1 MILIKKRVF
10 LLEYGLIIG
19 ERIVIMFIILII
31 GALCYIKGLITK
43 SGTKQLSAVELNLVN
58 PILIF
63 MSYQKDY
70 DSKMV
75 HNLLWAFVLSAVSYA
90 IAIALSY
97 VLVSKKHRSFSVERF
112 SSVYSNCGFIG
123 IPLINGLFGSEG
135 VLYLTAYI
143 TFFNFLVWTHGLMT
157 MKEKIDFSSALKA
170 MKAPSVIAIFIGL
183 ICYFARLQLPS
194 VPSQAL
200 QYISD
205 MNTPLAMIIAGAT
218 AAQTN
223 LLSVF
228 KKPRNY
234 LICFY
239 KLLLLPLAAFA
250 VIRLFNVP
258 SIVCTTLTVAAACPV
273 ATTGIMFAITL
284 DKDPEKCSELFTMS
298 TLLSALTL
306 PLVTVIATTFC

>member
-1 MILIKKRVF
+1 M
-10 LLEYGLIIG
+10 EYGFIIG
-19 ERIVIMFIILII
+19 ERIVIMFIILLI
-31 GALCYIKGLITK
+31 GAFCYMKGLITK
-43 SGTKQLSAVELNLVN
+43 EGTKQLSVVELNLVN

-70 DSKMV
+70 ESEMA
-75 HNLLWAFVLSAVSYA
+75 HNLLWAFILSAVSYA
-90 IAIALSY
+90 VAIVLSY
-97 VLVSKKHRSFSVERF
+97 LLVSKKQKSFSIERF
-112 SSVYSNCGFIG
+112 SVVYSNCGFIG
-123 IPLINGLFGSEG
+123 IPLINGLFGAEG
-135 VLYLTAYI
+135 VLYLTAYV

-170 MKAPSVIAIFIGL
+170 LKAPSVIAIFLGL
-183 ICYFARLQLPS
+183 ICYFTRLHLPS
-194 VPSQAL
+194 IPAQAL

-223 LLSVF
+223 ILAVF
-228 KKPRNY
+228 RKPRNY

-239 KLLLLPLAAFA
+239 KLLAIPLIAFL
-250 VIRLFNVP
+250 VIRLFNAP

-284 DKDPEKCSELFTMS
+284 DKNSEKCSELFTMS

-306 PLVTVIATTFC
+306 PLVTIIATTFG

>member
-1 MILIKKRVF
+1 M
-10 LLEYGLIIG
+10 EYGLIIG
-19 ERIVIMFIILII
+19 ERIIIMFIILLI
-31 GALCYIKGLITK
+31 GFFCYKKGLITK
-43 SGTKQLSAVELNLVN
+43 QGTKQLSVVELNLVN

-70 DSKMV
+70 DSAMT
-75 HNLLWAFVLSAVSYA
+75 HNLIWAFILSALSYA
-90 IAIALSY
+90 VAIALSY
-97 VLVSKKHRSFSVERF
+97 VFISKKQKSFSVERF
-112 SSVYSNCGFIG
+112 SIIYSNCGFIG
-123 IPLINGLFGSEG
+123 IPLINGLFGAEG

-170 MKAPSVIAIFIGL
+170 LKAPSVIAIFLGL
-183 ICYFARLQLPS
+183 IFYFTRLSLPT
-194 VPSQAL
+194 VPAQAL

-223 LLSVF
+223 ILCVF
-228 KKPRNY
+228 CKPRNY

-239 KLLLLPLAAFA
+239 KLLAIPLIAFL

-284 DKDPEKCSELFTMS
+284 NKDSEKCSELFTMS
-298 TLLSALTL
+298 TLLSLLTL
-306 PLVTVIATTFC
+306 PLVTVITTTFG

>member
-1 MILIKKRVF
+1 M
-10 LLEYGLIIG
+10 EYGFIIG
-19 ERIVIMFIILII
+19 ERIIIMFIILLI
-31 GALCYIKGLITK
+31 GAFCYMKGLITK
-43 SGTKQLSAVELNLVN
+43 EGTKQLSVVELNLVN

-70 DSKMV
+70 ESEMA
-75 HNLLWAFVLSAVSYA
+75 HNLLWAFILSAVSYA
-90 IAIALSY
+90 VAIVLSY
-97 VLVSKKHRSFSVERF
+97 LLVSKKQKSFSIERF
-112 SSVYSNCGFIG
+112 SVVYSNCGFIG
-123 IPLINGLFGSEG
+123 IPLINGLFGAEG
-135 VLYLTAYI
+135 VLYLTAYV

-170 MKAPSVIAIFIGL
+170 LKAPSVIAIFLGL
-183 ICYFARLQLPS
+183 ICYFTRLHLP
-194 VPSQAL
+194 PIPAQAL

-223 LLSVF
+223 ILAVF
-228 KKPRNY
+228 RKPRNY

-239 KLLLLPLAAFA
+239 KLLAIPLIAFL
-250 VIRLFNVP
+250 VIRLFNAP

-284 DKDPEKCSELFTMS
+284 DKNSEKCSEFFTMS

-306 PLVTVIATTFC
+306 PLITIIATTFG

>member
-1 MILIKKRVF
+1 
-10 LLEYGLIIG
+10 
-19 ERIVIMFIILII
+19 MFIILLI
-31 GALCYIKGLITK
+31 GAFCYMKGLITK
-43 SGTKQLSAVELNLVN
+43 EGTKQLSAVELNLVN

-70 DSKMV
+70 ESDMAY
-75 HNLLWAFVLSAVSYA
+75 NLLWAFILSALSYA
-90 IAIALSY
+90 VAIALSY
-97 VLVSKKHRSFSVERF
+97 LLVSKKQKAFSIERF
-112 SSVYSNCGFIG
+112 SIIYSNCGFIG
-123 IPLINGLFGSEG
+123 IPLINGLFGAEG
-135 VLYLTAYI
+135 VLYLTAYV

-170 MKAPSVIAIFIGL
+170 LKAPSVIAIFLGL
-183 ICYFARLQLPS
+183 VCYFTRLHLPS
-194 VPSQAL
+194 IPAQAL

-223 LLSVF
+223 ILSVF
-228 KKPRNY
+228 RKPRNY

-239 KLLLLPLAAFA
+239 KLLAIPLIAFL

-258 SIVCTTLTVAAACPV
+258 PIVCTTLTVATACPV

-284 DKDPEKCSELFTMS
+284 DKDSEKCSELFTMS

-306 PLVTVIATTFC
+306 PLVTVIATTFS

>member
-1 MILIKKRVF
+1 M
-10 LLEYGLIIG
+10 EYGLIIG
-19 ERIVIMFIILII
+19 ERIIIMFIILLI
-31 GALCYIKGLITK
+31 GFFCYKKGLITK
-43 SGTKQLSAVELNLVN
+43 QGTKQLSAVELNLVN

-70 DSKMV
+70 DSAMT
-75 HNLLWAFVLSAVSYA
+75 HNLIWAFYIISLIIYCSNCLKLCVYKQKAKV
-90 IAIALSY
+90 
-97 VLVSKKHRSFSVERF
+97 VFSVERF
-112 SSVYSNCGFIG
+112 SIIYSNCGFIG
-123 IPLINGLFGSEG
+123 IPLINGLFGAEG

-170 MKAPSVIAIFIGL
+170 LKAPSVIAIFLGL
-183 ICYFARLQLPS
+183 ICYFTRLSLPT
-194 VPSQAL
+194 VPAQAL

-223 LLSVF
+223 ILCVF
-228 KKPRNY
+228 RKPRNY

-239 KLLLLPLAAFA
+239 KLLAIPLIAFL

-284 DKDPEKCSELFTMS
+284 NKDSEKCSELFTMS
-298 TLLSALTL
+298 TLLSLLTL
-306 PLVTVIATTFC
+306 PLVTVITTTFS

>member
-1 MILIKKRVF
+1 
-10 LLEYGLIIG
+10 
-19 ERIVIMFIILII
+19 MFIILLI
-31 GALCYIKGLITK
+31 GAFCYMKGLITK
-43 SGTKQLSAVELNLVN
+43 EGTKQLSVVELNLVN

-70 DSKMV
+70 ESEMA
-75 HNLLWAFVLSAVSYA
+75 HNLLWAFILSAVSYA
-90 IAIALSY
+90 VAIVLSY
-97 VLVSKKHRSFSVERF
+97 LLVSKKQKSFSIERF
-112 SSVYSNCGFIG
+112 SVVYSNCGFIG
-123 IPLINGLFGSEG
+123 IPLINGLFGAEG
-135 VLYLTAYI
+135 VLYLTAYV

-170 MKAPSVIAIFIGL
+170 LKAPSVIAIFLGL
-183 ICYFARLQLPS
+183 ICYFTRLHLPS
-194 VPSQAL
+194 IPAQAL

-218 AAQTN
+218 TAQTN
-223 LLSVF
+223 ILAVF
-228 KKPRNY
+228 RKPRNY

-239 KLLLLPLAAFA
+239 KLLAIPLIAFL
-250 VIRLFNVP
+250 VIRLFNAP

-284 DKDPEKCSELFTMS
+284 DKNSEKCSEFFTMS

-306 PLVTVIATTFC
+306 PLITIIATTFG

>member
-1 MILIKKRVF
+1 M
-10 LLEYGLIIG
+10 EYGFIIG
-19 ERIVIMFIILII
+19 ERIIIMFIILLI
-31 GALCYIKGLITK
+31 GAFCYMKGLITK
-43 SGTKQLSAVELNLVN
+43 EGTKQLSVVELNLVN

-70 DSKMV
+70 ESEMA
-75 HNLLWAFVLSAVSYA
+75 HNLLWAFILSAVSYA
-90 IAIALSY
+90 VAIVLSY
-97 VLVSKKHRSFSVERF
+97 LLVSKKQKSFSIERF
-112 SSVYSNCGFIG
+112 SVVYSNCGFIG
-123 IPLINGLFGSEG
+123 IPLINGLFGAEG
-135 VLYLTAYI
+135 VLYLTAYV

-170 MKAPSVIAIFIGL
+170 LKAPSVIAIFLGL
-183 ICYFARLQLPS
+183 ICYFTRLHLPS
-194 VPSQAL
+194 IPAQAL

-223 LLSVF
+223 ILAVF
-228 KKPRNY
+228 RKPRNY

-239 KLLLLPLAAFA
+239 KLLAIPLIAFL
-250 VIRLFNVP
+250 VIRLFNAP

-284 DKDPEKCSELFTMS
+284 DKNSEKCSEFFTMS

-306 PLVTVIATTFC
+306 PLVTIIATTFG

>member
-1 MILIKKRVF
+1 M
-10 LLEYGLIIG
+10 EYGFIIG
-19 ERIVIMFIILII
+19 ERIVIMFIILLI
-31 GALCYIKGLITK
+31 GAFCYMKGLITK
-43 SGTKQLSAVELNLVN
+43 EGTKQLSVVELNLVN

-70 DSKMV
+70 ESEMA
-75 HNLLWAFVLSAVSYA
+75 HNLLWAFILSAVSYA
-90 IAIALSY
+90 VAIVLSY
-97 VLVSKKHRSFSVERF
+97 LLVSKKQKSFSIERF
-112 SSVYSNCGFIG
+112 SVVYSNCGFIG
-123 IPLINGLFGSEG
+123 IPLINGLFGAEG
-135 VLYLTAYI
+135 VLYLTAYV

-170 MKAPSVIAIFIGL
+170 LKAPSVIAIFLGL
-183 ICYFARLQLPS
+183 ICYFTRLHLPS
-194 VPSQAL
+194 IPAQAL

-218 AAQTN
+218 TAQTN
-223 LLSVF
+223 ILAVF
-228 KKPRNY
+228 RKPRNY

-239 KLLLLPLAAFA
+239 KLLAIPLIAFL
-250 VIRLFNVP
+250 VIRLFNAP

-284 DKDPEKCSELFTMS
+284 DKNSEKCSEFFTMS

-306 PLVTVIATTFC
+306 PLITIIATTFG

>member
-1 MILIKKRVF
+1 M
-10 LLEYGLIIG
+10 EYGLIIG
-19 ERIVIMFIILII
+19 ERIIIMFIILLI
-31 GALCYIKGLITK
+31 GFFCYKKGLITK
-43 SGTKQLSAVELNLVN
+43 QGTKQLSVVELNLVN

-70 DSKMV
+70 DSAMT
-75 HNLLWAFVLSAVSYA
+75 HNLIWAFILSALSYA
-90 IAIALSY
+90 VAIALSY
-97 VLVSKKHRSFSVERF
+97 VFISKKQKSFSVERF
-112 SSVYSNCGFIG
+112 SIIYSNCGFIG
-123 IPLINGLFGSEG
+123 IPLINGLFGAEG

-170 MKAPSVIAIFIGL
+170 LKAPSVIAIFLGL
-183 ICYFARLQLPS
+183 ICYFTRLSLPT
-194 VPSQAL
+194 VPAQAL

-223 LLSVF
+223 ILCVF
-228 KKPRNY
+228 RKPRNY

-239 KLLLLPLAAFA
+239 KLLAIPLIAFL

-284 DKDPEKCSELFTMS
+284 NKDSEKCSELFTMS
-298 TLLSALTL
+298 TLLSLLTL
-306 PLVTVIATTFC
+306 PLVTVITTTFG

>member
-1 MILIKKRVF
+1 M
-10 LLEYGLIIG
+10 EYGLIIG
-19 ERIVIMFIILII
+19 ERIIIMFIILLI
-31 GALCYIKGLITK
+31 GFFCYKKGLITK
-43 SGTKQLSAVELNLVN
+43 QGTKQLSAVELNLVN

-70 DSKMV
+70 DSAMT
-75 HNLLWAFVLSAVSYA
+75 HNLIWAFILSALSYA
-90 IAIALSY
+90 VAIALSY
-97 VLVSKKHRSFSVERF
+97 VFISKKQKSFSVERF
-112 SSVYSNCGFIG
+112 SIIYSNCGFIG
-123 IPLINGLFGSEG
+123 IPLINGLFGAEG

-170 MKAPSVIAIFIGL
+170 LKAPSVIAIFLGL
-183 ICYFARLQLPS
+183 ICYFTRLSLPT
-194 VPSQAL
+194 VPAQAL

-223 LLSVF
+223 ILCVF
-228 KKPRNY
+228 RKPRNY

-239 KLLLLPLAAFA
+239 KLLAIPLIAFL

-284 DKDPEKCSELFTMS
+284 NKDSEKCSELFTMS
-298 TLLSALTL
+298 TLLSLLTL
-306 PLVTVIATTFC
+306 PLVTVITTTFG

>member
-1 MILIKKRVF
+1 M
-10 LLEYGLIIG
+10 EYGLIIG
-19 ERIVIMFIILII
+19 ERIIIMFIILLI
-31 GALCYIKGLITK
+31 GFFCYKKGLITK
-43 SGTKQLSAVELNLVN
+43 QGTKQLSAVELNLVN

-70 DSKMV
+70 DSAMT
-75 HNLLWAFVLSAVSYA
+75 HNLIWAFILSALSYTV
-90 IAIALSY
+90 AIALSY
-97 VLVSKKHRSFSVERF
+97 VFISKKQKSFSVERF
-112 SSVYSNCGFIG
+112 SIIYSNCGFIG
-123 IPLINGLFGSEG
+123 IPLINGLFGAEG

-170 MKAPSVIAIFIGL
+170 LKAPSVIAIFLGL
-183 ICYFARLQLPS
+183 ICYFTRLSLPT
-194 VPSQAL
+194 VPAQAL

-223 LLSVF
+223 ILCVF
-228 KKPRNY
+228 RKPRNY

-239 KLLLLPLAAFA
+239 KLLAIPLIAFL

-284 DKDPEKCSELFTMS
+284 NKDSEKCSELFTMS
-298 TLLSALTL
+298 TLLSLLTL
-306 PLVTVIATTFC
+306 PLVTVITTTFG